1 MDCAD
6 NSYDS
11 FSSQNLKFKLYD
23 SLQDRNQSFGY
34 NYTLNQRVNDNYHNS
49 YFEPN
54 ISPPQAPKN
63 YYFQMHTDPNIK
75 STLSDFDFQDIRPN
89 LYNDNVLPTTPTF
102 EYPDLYRNWKP
113 FTTTARPIMKN
124 CYTTYVP
131 HEPVEVA
138 PKQTPKYWEADLNA
152 RMYERSVIVAAEEN
166 PYVNYNRRQ
175 VYLGLLAKDMSS
187 KRDTYTQKVSGP
199 EETFA
204 YKLRQNNG
212 IPPAVTNF

>member
-1 MDCAD
+1 
-6 NSYDS
+6 
-11 FSSQNLKFKLYD
+11 
-23 SLQDRNQSFGY
+23 
-34 NYTLNQRVNDNYHNS
+34 
-49 YFEPN
+49 
-54 ISPPQAPKN
+54 
-63 YYFQMHTDPNIK
+63 
-75 STLSDFDFQDIRPN
+75 
-89 LYNDNVLPTTPTF
+89 
-102 EYPDLYRNWKP
+102 
-113 FTTTARPIMKN
+113 MKN

-204 YKLRQNNG
+204 YKLGQNNG